1 MPKLVIFRYLF
12 PVHLIS
18 LFLYSHFQIPKSNTH
33 YWTWWSSLISSTSK
47 THCTCHSSSESH
59 ITEHKHNLSENCSY
73 PSLTFS
79 SSHTLIIVSLPLLD
93 LCSLPPLNSCFPAV
107 KISFWHPIGHAP
119 WPIRIP
125 NCHRSRQGLVGAS
138 TLHLSILLGFSPW
151 D

>member
-18 LFLYSHFQIPKSNTH
+18 LFLYSHFQIPKSNTQ

-119 WPIRIP
+119 WPFGYP